1 MTDGGARTK
10 TLGACHKGDA
20 MDKKNVNAK
29 KIAELNAKAVEL
41 YEADKIPE
49 AIAVWREAAEL
60 GDAAAM
66 NNIGCMC
73 EEGYA
78 ENKPKAMMEAF
89 GWYKKAAE
97 LGDAEAQLNT
107 ANAYHHGQG
116 VKPSMTEAVK
126 WYEIGRAHV

>member
-97 LGDAEAQLNT
+97 QGSDT
-107 ANAYHHGQG
+107 AIKALKKFNL
-116 VKPSMTEAVK
+116 
-126 WYEIGRAHV
+126 